1 MTQGLDGSTYT
12 YDAQNRLTQAT
23 RNGVTMSFTYDG
35 LNRQVRRVVT
45 GGPNPGSFYSVW
57 DGWDLIEE
65 YQRIND
71 NWTATSA
78 YVYGATGLIAATY
91 NGQVYFHF
99 QDASGS
105 TSHLTDASGVL
116 REWYRYDLQ
125 GAPMFYDAN
134 NNQLSASAFGVRH
147 LFTGQQWYPEL
158 GLYDLRNRFYSPD
171 LGRFLQPDPIGFW
184 GGRNL
189 YRYCRNNPVTRWD
202 PFGLNPPYID
212 EGKGP
217 GGEVEWPRVT
227 VWAVEPVL
235 GGGGPGGGGPGGEPG
250 IGPHGSIEMR
260 FGPGNKFQATF
271 GYHLPPRNTN
281 SNTLQQPPPQNPPPP
296 GVFTLPTELSL
307 AVYVLQA
314 VIVTLPG
321 GEQYMPMTTIKNAA
335 QARVLGRFIGSPVP
349 IFVPPGV
356 NPQAIINRWAIQSAS
371 VPSTS
376 GDSLASFYYAFR
388 PGGPYD
394 FKLINPIFD
403 ASGNF
408 IYGASATSAGYPSS
422 VVQGIPQ
429 LMKGGQNDPVNIY
442 DIQSGIDAMMMG
454 GTITVVP
461 VDFTDF

>member
-1 MTQGLDGSTYT
+1 MQPGLAWAGVEGRDRATYALAVLGQ
-12 YDAQNRLTQAT
+12 D
-23 RNGVTMSFTYDG
+23 S
-35 LNRQVRRVVT
+35 VRPTPTAR
-45 GGPNPGSFYSVW
+45 G
-57 DGWDLIEE
+57 
-65 YQRIND
+65 R
-71 NWTATSA
+71 TATSA
-78 YVYGATGLIAATY
+78 YVYGASGLIAATY
-91 NGQVYFHF
+91 NGQVYFYF

-134 NNQLSASAFGVRH
+134 NNQLSASAFGARH

-202 PFGLNPPYID
+202 PFGLLPPTD
-212 EGKGP
+212 MDGGGAP
-217 GGEVEWPRVT
+217 GGTAEVERVT
-227 VWAVEPVL
+227 VQGSDPNDYSGTGAPS
-235 GGGGPGGGGPGGEPG
+235 GAGPGGGGPGGEPG

-281 SNTLQQPPPQNPPPP
+281 SNTLQQPPPQNPPPA

-321 GEQYMPMTTIKNAA
+321 GEQYMPMTTVKNLA

-349 IFVPPGV
+349 IFVPPGQ
-356 NPQAIINRWAIQSAS
+356 NPQATINYW
-371 VPSTS
+371 
-376 GDSLASFYYAFR
+376 
-388 PGGPYD
+388 GGPTFPGYPTFINDFMPTGTND
-394 FKLINPIFD
+394 FKQPSKGGPNAAIYD
-403 ASGNF
+403 AYGNF
-408 IYGASATSAGYPSS
+408 LYGASGTAAGIPASLL
-422 VVQGIPQ
+422 QGIGHAFH
-429 LMKGGQNDPVNIY
+429 GGQNNPVNVY
-442 DIQSGIDAMMMG
+442 DIQLGIDAINTG
-454 GTITVVP
+454 GTISVVP
-461 VDFTDF
+461 VDFTGF